1 MNYYHKLAIDR
12 LNQSYISG
20 WCYQRF
26 NKNKT
31 VNLCLRFKGTVIGRA
46 SANLF
51 REDLLE
57 LGLHPTG
64 KCGFELIIDPPAGSF
79 EKGEYTLTP
88 ELSTRPLLVLRSD
101 LPGSGIKEQ
110 ALTGLRSLLPSFK
123 RQQPLLLFMHI
134 PKTAGTSFNTE
145 VFTLLPKNKIAT
157 HIELDDRERYGLL
170 ARKKRFLSGHLR
182 FGIFKEF
189 FCHGDFQ
196 LYTIVREPY
205 AHLHSHLKWMI
216 KTAEENSDNYFKYS
230 NRVIYEL
237 GIKLAQ
243 IDFGAPEQMS
253 QFVENLSEVEAHFFD
268 NMQTRY
274 FCSQEIDR
282 VSDIDFEQALNN
294 IKSFNLIGTTEK
306 YELFLNQFVKLHKL
320 KKTETSRQLNRSKSE
335 PLYDTAAPDVRE
347 ILQPLVGY
355 DLRLYNHINKT
366 IPDQLVS

>member
-12 LNQSYISG
+12 FNQNYISG

-26 NKNKT
+26 NKNK
-31 VNLCLRFKGTVIGRA
+31 VVHLCLRFKGKVIGRT

-51 REDLLE
+51 REDLFE

-79 EKGEYTLTP
+79 EKGEYTLTT
-88 ELSTRPLLVLRSD
+88 ELSTRPLLVLRSEVTS
-101 LPGSGIKEQ
+101 SGIKER
-110 ALTGLRSLLPSFK
+110 AVGGLRALLPSFK
-123 RQQPLLLFMHI
+123 HHQPLLLFMHI

-145 VFTLLPKNKIAT
+145 VFRLLPKNKIAT
-157 HIELDDRERYGLL
+157 HIELDDRKRYGLL
-170 ARKKRFLSGHLR
+170 ARKNRFLSGHLR
-182 FGIFKEF
+182 FGIFQEF

-237 GIKLAQ
+237 ARKLAQ
-243 IDFGAPEQMS
+243 INFRAPEQMS
-253 QFVENLSEVEAHFFD
+253 QFVENLSGVEAHFFD

-274 FCSQEIDR
+274 FCNQEIDR
-282 VSDIDFEQALNN
+282 VSDLDFDQA
-294 IKSFNLIGTTEK
+294 IKNTKNFNMIGTTEK
-306 YELFLNQFVKLHKL
+306 YELFLNHFVEMHQL
-320 KKTETSRQLNRSKSE
+320 KKIEKSRQLNRSKSE
-335 PLYDTAAPDVRE
+335 PLYDTADPGVRE
-347 ILQPLVGY
+347 VLEPLVGY
-355 DLRLYNHINKT
+355 DLRLYNHINDT
-366 IPDQLVS
+366 MSVQLVS